1 MPVIAL
7 PSEGEG
13 GLNETLS
20 LRFGRCDNLTIVTIE
35 KENIEAVKVIPIQKD
50 KAFGNLG
57 IFVANIIKE
66 NRVSDVIVRFIGS
79 KAYKALSFENVKIF
93 QALEKDLNI
102 KQCIDL
108 FTQGKIHLLKEPNAH
123 LIED

>member
-35 KENIEAVKVIPIQKD
+35 KENIEAVKVIPIQKN

-79 KAYKALSFENVKIF
+79 KAYKALSSENVKIF
-93 QALEKDLNI
+93 QALKKDLSI
-102 KQCIDL
+102 RQCIDL

-123 LIED
+123 LIKD